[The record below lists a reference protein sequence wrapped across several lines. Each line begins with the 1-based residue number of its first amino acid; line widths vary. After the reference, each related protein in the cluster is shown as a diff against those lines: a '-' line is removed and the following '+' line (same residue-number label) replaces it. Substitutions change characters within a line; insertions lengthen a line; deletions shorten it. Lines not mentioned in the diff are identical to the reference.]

1 MIIRNLLEISADGIE
16 MPGMSGVA
24 AQGILMEHP
33 LLPGFLVRMFTLEPS
48 GHKCGAIYTGKV
60 IGSLKGESDTISFGH
75 FHGYEIGSKYLLFLT
90 KPDREYRPLA
100 STNSMAIAREQD
112 YREKC
117 NDVLTAAKV
126 MHSGYGAIEITW
138 AITNNYEDAAKVAT
152 RFVVLPESM
161 QTELYI
167 HSEREQFDEYVW
179 VPEQDLI
186 DYLKQIE

>member
-1 MIIRNLLEISADGIE
+1 MSIASGTTLPPVPIEELFHEADYVLVVEVIE
-16 MPGMSGVA
+16 G
-24 AQGILMEHP
+24 H
-33 LLPGFLVRMFTLEPS
+33 TLEPS
-48 GHKCGAIYTGKV
+48 GHKCGAVYTGRV
-60 IGSLKGESDTISFGH
+60 IENIKGGVDTISFGH

-100 STNSMAIAREQD
+100 STNSMAMAREQE

-138 AITNNYEDAAKVAT
+138 AIPNDYEDAAKVAT

-161 QTELYI
+161 PTELYI
-167 HSEREQFDEYVW
+167 HNEREQFDEYVW

-186 DYLKQIE
+186 DYLKQIK